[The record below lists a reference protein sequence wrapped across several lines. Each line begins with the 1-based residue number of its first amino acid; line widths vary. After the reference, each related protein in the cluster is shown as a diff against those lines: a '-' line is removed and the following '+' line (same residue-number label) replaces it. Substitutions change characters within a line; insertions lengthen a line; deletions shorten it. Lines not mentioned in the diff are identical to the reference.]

1 MGAHQIEVE
10 SYPTNETTVV
20 TYARKILSA
29 SGKEIGIL
37 VINVKLSAI
46 QHIVSAGSVDFNR
59 YIIDSSNRLITEIVD
74 QREGQ
79 NSYINHKDKIG
90 KILDQSMN
98 EQFSIF
104 RLNKK
109 KELIIWS
116 KQNKS
121 GWITMD
127 MIPWNSMV
135 SGSKKIEKVIV
146 GSGLICIILAAIMA
160 LLLSRQFVKPI
171 RKLIQVMNQ
180 VKVGNLNLHI
190 SNQYQNE
197 FGNLYNHFNHMI
209 SRIQHLMEQVNEEHR
224 KKREAELQVLQ
235 AQINPHFIYNTLDII
250 NWHSIDH
257 GAHEISRMLSLLG
270 KMLRIGLSKGA
281 SFIPIQLEIQH
292 LVCYIELQKI
302 RYQHNISFSI
312 NIPES
317 IESYFIPKLV
327 IQPFVENS
335 IMHGIGNVKEGD
347 IKIIGEESGNDI
359 IFTIM
364 DNGKGMERHDLNSP
378 AVMLGGIRNV
388 HDRIKMYYGQEYG
401 VGMESEVG
409 AGTVMT
415 IRIPKIAHNL
425 QYKGR
430 GA

>member
-1 MGAHQIEVE
+1 
-10 SYPTNETTVV
+10 
-20 TYARKILSA
+20 
-29 SGKEIGIL
+29 
-37 VINVKLSAI
+37 
-46 QHIVSAGSVDFNR
+46 
-59 YIIDSSNRLITEIVD
+59 
-74 QREGQ
+74 
-79 NSYINHKDKIG
+79 
-90 KILDQSMN
+90 MN
-98 EQFSIF
+98 NFPFF
-104 RLNKK
+104 RLNK